1 MPIKKIIQNK
11 KVVAPKK
18 PAKVAVKKV
27 IAKKKVVAKI
37 LKPKPKTYWEAVG
50 RRKEAVARVRLYT
63 AKLEEREDGD
73 IIVND
78 KPYKEYFPTLNL
90 QKVAES
96 PLGRLRSLN
105 RFRATVKVSGGGI
118 SGQAGAVKFGLSRA
132 LVKFNLDFRKKLKR
146 SGFLR
151 RDSRMVERKHYGLNK
166 ARRAPQWSKR

>member
-1 MPIKKIIQNK
+1 MPIKKVIQNK

-18 PAKVAVKKV
+18 PAKVVV
-27 IAKKKVVAKI
+27 KKVVAKKKTI
-37 LKPKPKTYWEAVG
+37 AKIVKPKPKTYWQAVG
-50 RRKEAVARVRLYT
+50 RRKEAVARVWLYT
-63 AKLEEREDGD
+63 AKLVEREDGD
-73 IIVND
+73 IVVNG

-90 QKVAES
+90 QKIVES
-96 PLGRLRSLN
+96 PLNRLRSLN
-105 RFRATVKVSGGGI
+105 RFQATVKVSGGGL
-118 SGQAGAVKFGLSRA
+118 SGQAGAIKHGLSRA